1 MKLKPPEKYFLSNNL
16 YSEQLIGELPKLLLF
31 DQDITSQF
39 SEVKKLYRKEKFKSL
54 NEAQLEKDFIEPVLK
69 ILGWSCLYQEFK
81 KFHGKTEKP
90 DFCLFESDSKQDEY
104 LEMKQEERY
113 FRNDNILIICE
124 SKAYSVEIDNKKIK
138 DNPHFQ
144 LIEYLS
150 FLRINFGFLTNGRN
164 WRLYDSSK
172 ASGDKKFY
180 EINLEAIIENNDLEA
195 FKYFFHLFKKDNF
208 IQKAQKESLI
218 EKVSKQEESF
228 RLDIENN
235 LKSVIYGYDNE
246 DSIFEL
252 IGKQIFHTNPTARL
266 EEIYENSLY
275 LIFRLLFIA
284 YFEDKFSETLI
295 KHRYYKEYALSSIY
309 EFLETNNDSS
319 YTAYRKLRGLFEILD
334 RGDEAIEIPLFNG
347 GLFDSTRARF
357 LDQPKLIDNQS
368 LFKILFG
375 LYFVRKADLS
385 VFKRDF
391 KTLNISH
398 LGTIYEG
405 LLEFRF
411 EVAQEDLVYL
421 EYGEKGSKSKKL
433 SGYFDTY
440 DYTAIEKKNKVF
452 KAQNYKKGELYLV
465 SSSNS
470 RKNSASYYTPSSLS
484 KWMVK
489 EAIDQELERN
499 KDVFNIKIL
508 DNSCG
513 SGHFLVEALDYLC
526 EKTLLLSSDNEQLNK
541 LIEDE
546 KQRIQEN
553 LIGFEELPEIDE
565 QAILKRLLLKK
576 TIFGVDYNP
585 FAIELTKLSLW
596 ISTFIFGTPLSFIE
610 HHIKTGNSLIGSTKN
625 DFLEHYNIN
634 KNNALFHQ
642 DFAKQFEA
650 LNQIFDEL
658 SNLKDSNEKEIKESK
673 ELFKTQI
680 EPLLTKLNLALNLIT
695 FFKMK
700 KIERDQYSKT
710 SAEYKKL
717 NAQIIE
723 WKSDTELAENIFNN
737 KNNLITEQIN
747 EYAREYKFF
756 NYEIEF
762 PEAFNN
768 HSQDSENN
776 PSLTASPE
784 KGHSKVMYLNSTQD
798 RSLNPS
804 LKAPFQGVGGKGF
817 QIVIGNPPWDKTK
830 FSDMDFFSQYIT
842 DYRTLPNSKKTEIQ
856 TNWLAKDWI
865 KAKYQKEEKQVLLM
879 NEFYKANYPFNA
891 GAGDGNLFRFFVEK
905 NLSLLSKQGTL
916 NYVLP
921 SALMFEDG
929 SINLRKHIFANYKIN
944 HFYSFENR
952 EAIFEEVHRSY
963 KFALIQIGKSPQT
976 NPKTNPQPPERG
988 LLENENKNIVKEYA
1002 PELLDKTGHLKYNRE
1017 LIPLAKQN
1025 RNNPTKAE
1033 KYIWDNLLANQ
1044 KTSYKFIQQ
1053 KTILNFILDFYC
1065 SELLLGIEIDGEYH
1079 EEREYQDLARSE
1091 ELEKAKIKII
1101 RYKNEDVLNN
1111 INFVKEDLS
1120 EQINKRIQEIEHF
1133 TSSLKAPFQGVGGT
1147 KTRFMQLDPDILWTN
1162 ENIINY
1168 SFDLVKQ
1175 ISPDHLA
1182 YLELKDKKDISI
1194 IQKAYSLFPKLNPE
1208 YIDFRNELHMTADKD
1223 LFIENNPSLT
1233 ASPEEGHSRTSHSN
1247 PSSKATFQ
1255 GVGGLLPLYEG
1266 KMIWQFNSKFEKPKY
1281 WLDQKAFDERLKSKE
1296 ISRMINDIYRE

>member
-526 EKTLLLSSDNEQLNK
+526 EKTLLRSSDNEQLNK

-625 DFLEHYNIN
+625 DFLKHYNIN

-658 SNLKDSNEKEIKESK
+658 SNLKDSTEKEIKESK

-680 EPLLTKLNLALNLIT
+680 EPLLIKL
-695 FFKMK
+695 
-700 KIERDQYSKT
+700 
-710 SAEYKKL
+710 
-717 NAQIIE
+717 
-723 WKSDTELAENIFNN
+723 
-737 KNNLITEQIN
+737 
-747 EYAREYKFF
+747 
-756 NYEIEF
+756 
-762 PEAFNN
+762 
-768 HSQDSENN
+768 
-776 PSLTASPE
+776 
-784 KGHSKVMYLNSTQD
+784 
-798 RSLNPS
+798 
-804 LKAPFQGVGGKGF
+804 
-817 QIVIGNPPWDKTK
+817 
-830 FSDMDFFSQYIT
+830 
-842 DYRTLPNSKKTEIQ
+842 SKKT
-856 TNWLAKDWI
+856 
-865 KAKYQKEEKQVLLM
+865 
-879 NEFYKANYPFNA
+879 
-891 GAGDGNLFRFFVEK
+891 
-905 NLSLLSKQGTL
+905 
-916 NYVLP
+916 
-921 SALMFEDG
+921 
-929 SINLRKHIFANYKIN
+929 
-944 HFYSFENR
+944 
-952 EAIFEEVHRSY
+952 
-963 KFALIQIGKSPQT
+963 
-976 NPKTNPQPPERG
+976 
-988 LLENENKNIVKEYA
+988 
-1002 PELLDKTGHLKYNRE
+1002 LKV
-1017 LIPLAKQN
+1017 
-1025 RNNPTKAE
+1025 
-1033 KYIWDNLLANQ
+1033 W
-1044 KTSYKFIQQ
+1044 
-1053 KTILNFILDFYC
+1053 
-1065 SELLLGIEIDGEYH
+1065 
-1079 EEREYQDLARSE
+1079 
-1091 ELEKAKIKII
+1091 
-1101 RYKNEDVLNN
+1101 
-1111 INFVKEDLS
+1111 
-1120 EQINKRIQEIEHF
+1120 
-1133 TSSLKAPFQGVGGT
+1133 
-1147 KTRFMQLDPDILWTN
+1147 
-1162 ENIINY
+1162 
-1168 SFDLVKQ
+1168 
-1175 ISPDHLA
+1175 
-1182 YLELKDKKDISI
+1182 
-1194 IQKAYSLFPKLNPE
+1194 
-1208 YIDFRNELHMTADKD
+1208 
-1223 LFIENNPSLT
+1223 
-1233 ASPEEGHSRTSHSN
+1233 
-1247 PSSKATFQ
+1247 
-1255 GVGGLLPLYEG
+1255 
-1266 KMIWQFNSKFEKPKY
+1266 
-1281 WLDQKAFDERLKSKE
+1281 
-1296 ISRMINDIYRE
+1296 